1 MTVVAAGV
9 VTVRE
14 VDWPAGTLTLTL
26 GITMFCDAVVAAKS
40 TVVTVDP
47 LPVVPLTNPVP
58 VTVDD
63 LYPVTG
69 RSATERAV
77 TVGFI
82 ILIVELLM
90 VIPLPQVNVQKIPG
104 ALIFGLLAE

>member
-1 MTVVAAGV
+1 
-9 VTVRE
+9 
-14 VDWPAGTLTLTL
+14 
-26 GITMFCDAVVAAKS
+26 MFCDAVVATKS

-58 VTVDD
+58 VTVNEVP
-63 LYPVTG
+63 PVTG
-69 RSATERAV
+69 PCATERAV
-77 TVGFI
+77 TVGLVV
-82 ILIVELLM
+82 LIVELLM